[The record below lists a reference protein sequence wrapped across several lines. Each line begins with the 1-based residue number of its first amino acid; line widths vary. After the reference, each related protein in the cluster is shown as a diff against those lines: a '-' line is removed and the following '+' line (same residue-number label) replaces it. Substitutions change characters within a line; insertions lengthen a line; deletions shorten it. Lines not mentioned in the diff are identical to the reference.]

1 MKKIFVFVCAALT
14 TLSVAAQSNERPWSV
29 GLYGGKVE
37 AANDWGSHFFHPAS
51 DFYGSASFSVE
62 RYLNN
67 RFDVGVHALWG
78 RYGTKGGDFNPT
90 DGEFKA
96 GLGFGAIQGKYK
108 FLYGEKFKESLLH
121 PFAFISLGARA
132 IYGLDKDDNSYE
144 TTTDDNKAISF
155 ALGGGLGCDLRIN
168 DAFSIRYFATYGYP
182 IGNGDKPDNR
192 VCGDYADQHLLHN
205 LGIVYSFCL
214 NKDRDNDGVENS
226 KDECPD
232 NTPEEISKGVNEK
245 GCPKD
250 SDEDGFPDYLDKCPF
265 NTVDERSGGIDS
277 TGCPKDNDGDGVA
290 NYQDECPDN
299 TAEELAKGVD
309 EKGCPKD
316 SDGDGVPD
324 YKDECPDTPAGAN
337 VANGMVDEKGCPK
350 DTDGDGVADFEDV
363 CPDVAGVKENKG
375 CPEIKEE
382 VKKVF
387 EKALNGI
394 EFETGS
400 AKIKKSSNKI
410 LDDVVKIMKENP
422 SYKLSINGHTDNVG
436 KAEKNQKLSEDRAA
450 AVKAYLESKGVEAAR
465 LSSAGFGQDQPVA
478 DNKTKAGR
486 AKNRRVEFKVRF
498 EK

>member
-108 FLYGEKFKESLLH
+108 FLYGDKFKESLLH

-192 VCGDYADQHLLHN
+192 ECGNYADQHLLHN

-232 NTPEEISKGVNEK
+232 NTPEEISKGVDAK

-250 SDEDGFPDYLDKCPF
+250 SDEDGIPDYLDKCPF

-277 TGCPKDNDGDGVA
+277 TGCPKDSDGDGVPD
-290 NYQDECPDN
+290 YKDECPDN

-316 SDGDGVPD
+316 
-324 YKDECPDTPAGAN
+324 
-337 VANGMVDEKGCPK
+337 
-350 DTDGDGVADFEDV
+350 TDGEGVADFEDV

-450 AVKAYLESKGVEAAR
+450 AVKAYLEGKGVEAAR

>member
-108 FLYGEKFKESLLH
+108 FLYGDKFKESLLH

-226 KDECPD
+226 KDDCPD
-232 NTPEEISKGVNEK
+232 NTPEEISKGVDAK

-450 AVKAYLESKGVEAAR
+450 AVKAYLEGKGVEAAR

>member
-1 MKKIFVFVCAALT
+1 M
-14 TLSVAAQSNERPWSV
+14 
-29 GLYGGKVE
+29 
-37 AANDWGSHFFHPAS
+37 NDK
-51 DFYGSASFSVE
+51 
-62 RYLNN
+62 
-67 RFDVGVHALWG
+67 FDVGVHALWG

-90 DGEFKA
+90 DGEFKS
-96 GLGFGAIQGKYK
+96 GLGFGAVQGKYK
-108 FLYGEKFKESLLH
+108 FLNSKKFKESLLH

-132 IYGLDKDDNSYE
+132 IYGLDNNNKGFE

-182 IGNGDKPDNR
+182 IGNGDIPDNR
-192 VCGDYADQHLLHN
+192 NCGNYCDQHLLHN

-226 KDECPD
+226 KDDCPD

-250 SDEDGFPDYLDKCPF
+250 SDEDGIPDYLDKCPF
-265 NTVDERSGGIDS
+265 NTVDERSAGIDS

-299 TAEELAKGVD
+299 TAEELAKGVN

-350 DTDGDGVADFEDV
+350 DSDGDGIADFEDV
-363 CPDVAGVKENKG
+363 CPDVVGVKENKG

-450 AVKAYLESKGVEAAR
+450 AVKAYLEGKGVEAAR